1 MGNQINL
8 DVDGVLEATGMLRSL
23 HDALKNGGMN
33 NLYTGLDGFSLVSG
47 LDGVGRTH
55 SRVSS
60 GSAPEANRVLGEWLQ
75 TVADV
80 LRVSAENTSR
90 ADGSVAGLLG
100 SIGVVERSGG
110 AGAVAGLMGQ
120 VLSQYEN
127 ANSFANPR
135 PAAGAQ
141 GSLPVLHQQ
150 LMATQVAQATAAA
163 AFWAQNAALV
173 QSVVAQLP
181 AVAGMLADSAETE
194 FVARAINKLGEV
206 ARVGQEY
213 VARSVL
219 MQGHAAGLAQVAGA
233 EQLMAHGALAV
244 WAGLPGPSRALFEQS
259 YLGVFPPRLTA
270 SLQAVVPVFDRLL
283 PDLGSIPGEGFA
295 VADMPS
301 PQAPGFGEAPLP
313 RTLRDAFAAA
323 GLGALGQAVTPS
335 QVVGEYGLP
344 TPEVLE
350 QVAAKTPAGVA
361 GTQAASVGLGQLAPT
376 GAGVG
381 AGLAPTTGAGA
392 GAGVGGGG
400 VLGQPG
406 AAGLGMPGGPG
417 GAGAGGVPPTVTA
430 GAGGTGAGVGS
441 AGGVAGP
448 VGAGAG
454 AGAGG
459 GRGSGAQGARGRVP
473 RDVHAG
479 GAGAAGAAVGGALGA
494 GAGIAGAGMGAG
506 RGVAGFGAGGPGA
519 GQVPGAAAAAGS
531 ATGAGGGRAGGVMA
545 TGPMGAGGRGGQ
557 GKSKAKVK
565 AVTSA
570 VERDGNLEALL
581 GQSPLVLPT
590 VIGHN
595 VRE

>member
-1 MGNQINL
+1 MNQRINL
-8 DVDGVLEATGMLRSL
+8 DVESVLNAARTLEGLSNSLSKDITG
-23 HDALKNGGMN
+23 AFYGG
-33 NLYTGLDGFSLVSG
+33 LPGFSTVSG

-100 SIGVVERSGG
+100 SIGVVERAGG

-120 VLSQYEN
+120 TLSQYEN

-181 AVAGMLADSAETE
+181 AVAGMLADSAETA
-194 FVARAINKLGEV
+194 FVAGAINKLGEV
-206 ARVGQEY
+206 FRVGQEY

-233 EQLMAHGALAV
+233 EQVLAHGALAV

-270 SLQAVVPVFDRLL
+270 SLQPVVPVFDRLL
-283 PDLGSIPGEGFA
+283 PDLGSIPGDGFA

-301 PQAPGFGEAPLP
+301 PQAPGFGESPLP
-313 RTLRDAFAAA
+313 RTLRDAFTAA

-376 GAGVG
+376 GAGAG
-381 AGLAPTTGAGA
+381 AGLAPTTS
-392 GAGVGGGG
+392 AGVGGVGA
-400 VLGQPG
+400 LGQPG
-406 AAGLGMPGGPG
+406 AAGLGMPGGAG
-417 GAGAGGVPPTVTA
+417 GAGVGGVPPTVTA
-430 GAGGTGAGVGS
+430 GAGGAGVGS

-454 AGAGG
+454 AGAGAGG
-459 GRGSGAQGARGRVP
+459 GRGAGAGRGRMS
-473 RDVHAG
+473 RDAHAG
-479 GAGAAGAAVGGALGA
+479 AAGAAGAAVGGALGA

-506 RGVAGFGAGGPGA
+506 RGVAGFGAGVPGA
-519 GQVPGAAAAAGS
+519 GQVPGTAAAAGS

-557 GKSKAKVK
+557 GKSRAKVK

>member
-1 MGNQINL
+1 M
-8 DVDGVLEATGMLRSL
+8 
-23 HDALKNGGMN
+23 
-33 NLYTGLDGFSLVSG
+33 
-47 LDGVGRTH
+47 
-55 SRVSS
+55 
-60 GSAPEANRVLGEWLQ
+60 
-75 TVADV
+75 

-100 SIGVVERSGG
+100 SIGVVERTGG

-120 VLSQYEN
+120 TLSQYEN

-163 AFWAQNAALV
+163 AFWAKNAALV

-181 AVAGMLADSAETE
+181 AVAGLLADSAETE

-206 ARVGQEY
+206 SRVGQEY

-233 EQLMAHGALAV
+233 EQLMAHGAMAV

-270 SLQAVVPVFDRLL
+270 SLQPVVPVFDRLL
-283 PDLGSIPGEGFA
+283 PDLGSIPGDGFA
-295 VADMPS
+295 VGDMPS
-301 PQAPGFGEAPLP
+301 PQVPGFEDAPLP
-313 RTLRDAFAAA
+313 RTLRDAFTAA

-361 GTQAASVGLGQLAPT
+361 GTQAASVGLGPLAP
-376 GAGVG
+376 AGVGAG
-381 AGLAPTTGAGA
+381 AGLAPTAGA
-392 GAGVGGGG
+392 GGVGT
-400 VLGQPG
+400 LSQPG
-406 AAGLGMPGGPG
+406 AAGLAGPGGPG
-417 GAGAGGVPPTVTA
+417 RPGVGGVSPTVAAGAGAGGA
-430 GAGGTGAGVGS
+430 SAGGAGGVT
-441 AGGVAGP
+441 GP

-454 AGAGG
+454 AG
-459 GRGSGAQGARGRVP
+459 RGSGAQGARSRVP
-473 RDVHAG
+473 RDAH
-479 GAGAAGAAVGGALGA
+479 AGAAAGAVGGALGA
-494 GAGIAGAGMGAG
+494 GAGLAGAAAGMGAG
-506 RGVAGFGAGGPGA
+506 RGVSGFGAGA
-519 GQVPGAAAAAGS
+519 PGAAGQAPGAVAAGGS
-531 ATGAGGGRAGGVMA
+531 AAGATGGRGGGVMA
-545 TGPMGAGGRGGQ
+545 AGPMGAAGGRGQGQ
-557 GKSKAKVK
+557 GKAQAKVK

-590 VIGHN
+590 VIGNN
-595 VRE
+595 VRG

>member
-1 MGNQINL
+1 MNQRINL
-8 DVDGVLEATGMLRSL
+8 DVESVLNATRTLEGLSNSL
-23 HDALKNGGMN
+23 SKDITGAFYGG
-33 NLYTGLDGFSLVSG
+33 LPGFSTVSG

-100 SIGVVERSGG
+100 SIGVVERTGG

-120 VLSQYEN
+120 TLSQYEN

-150 LMATQVAQATAAA
+150 LMATQVAQATAAVV
-163 AFWAQNAALV
+163 FWAKNAALV

-181 AVAGMLADSAETE
+181 AVAGLLADSSETE

-206 ARVGQEY
+206 SRVGQEY

-233 EQLMAHGALAV
+233 EQLMAHGAVAV

-270 SLQAVVPVFDRLL
+270 SLQSVVPVFDRLL
-283 PDLGSIPGEGFA
+283 PDLGSIPGDGFA
-295 VADMPS
+295 VGDMPS
-301 PQAPGFGEAPLP
+301 PQVPGFGDSPLP
-313 RTLRDAFAAA
+313 RTLRDAFTAA

-361 GTQAASVGLGQLAPT
+361 GTEAASVGLGQLAP
-376 GAGVG
+376 
-381 AGLAPTTGAGA
+381 AGA
-392 GAGVGGGG
+392 GAGVVPTTGAGG
-400 VLGQPG
+400 VGTLSQPG
-406 AAGLGMPGGPG
+406 AAGLAGPGGPG
-417 GAGAGGVPPTVTA
+417 GSGVGGVSPTVAA
-430 GAGGTGAGVGS
+430 GTGGTGGASAGG

-448 VGAGAG
+448 VGAG

-459 GRGSGAQGARGRVP
+459 GRGSGAQGARGRMP
-473 RDVHAG
+473 RDAHAG
-479 GAGAAGAAVGGALGA
+479 AAAGAAGAAVGGALGA
-494 GAGIAGAGMGAG
+494 GAGLAGAGAGAGMGAG
-506 RGVAGFGAGGPGA
+506 RGVAGFGAGM
-519 GQVPGAAAAAGS
+519 PGAAGQIPGATAAAG
-531 ATGAGGGRAGGVMA
+531 TGAGATGGRGGVMA
-545 TGPMGAGGRGGQ
+545 AGPMGAAGGRGQGQ
-557 GKSKAKVK
+557 GKAQAKVK

-590 VIGHN
+590 VIGNN
-595 VRE
+595 VRG

>member
-8 DVDGVLEATGMLRSL
+8 DVDGVLEAAGMLRSL
-23 HDALKNGGMN
+23 HDTLKNSGMN

-60 GSAPEANRVLGEWLQ
+60 ASAPEANRVLGEWLQ

-181 AVAGMLADSAETE
+181 AVAGLLADSSETE

-206 ARVGQEY
+206 SRVGQEY

-233 EQLMAHGALAV
+233 EQLMAHGAMAV

-270 SLQAVVPVFDRLL
+270 SLQPVVPVFDRLL
-283 PDLGSIPGEGFA
+283 PDLGSIPGDGFA

-301 PQAPGFGEAPLP
+301 PQAPGFGESPLP
-313 RTLRDAFAAA
+313 RTLRDAFTAA

-376 GAGVG
+376 GAGAG
-381 AGLAPTTGAGA
+381 AGLAPTTS
-392 GAGVGGGG
+392 AGVGGVGA
-400 VLGQPG
+400 LGQPG
-406 AAGLGMPGGPG
+406 AAGLGMPGGAG
-417 GAGAGGVPPTVTA
+417 GAGVGGVPPTVA
-430 GAGGTGAGVGS
+430 AS

-454 AGAGG
+454 AGAGAGG
-459 GRGSGAQGARGRVP
+459 GRGAGAGRGRMS
-473 RDVHAG
+473 RDAHAG
-479 GAGAAGAAVGGALGA
+479 AAGAAGAAVGGALGA
-494 GAGIAGAGMGAG
+494 GAGIAGAGAGMGAG

-545 TGPMGAGGRGGQ
+545 AGPMGAGGGRGGQ
-557 GKSKAKVK
+557 GKSRAKVK

>member
-8 DVDGVLEATGMLRSL
+8 DVDGVLEAAGMLRSL
-23 HDALKNGGMN
+23 HDTLKNSGMN

-100 SIGVVERSGG
+100 SIGVVERTGG
-110 AGAVAGLMGQ
+110 AGAVAGLMGRT
-120 VLSQYEN
+120 LSQYEN

-163 AFWAQNAALV
+163 AFWAKNAALV

-181 AVAGMLADSAETE
+181 AVAGLLADSSETE

-206 ARVGQEY
+206 SRVGQEY

-233 EQLMAHGALAV
+233 EQLMAHGAVAV

-270 SLQAVVPVFDRLL
+270 SLQPVVPVFDRLL
-283 PDLGSIPGEGFA
+283 PDLGSIPGDGFA
-295 VADMPS
+295 VGDMPS
-301 PQAPGFGEAPLP
+301 PQAPGFEDAPLP
-313 RTLRDAFAAA
+313 RTLRDAFTAA

-361 GTQAASVGLGQLAPT
+361 GTEAASVGLGQLAP
-376 GAGVG
+376 AGSG
-381 AGLAPTTGAGA
+381 AGLAPTAGA
-392 GAGVGGGG
+392 GGAGT
-400 VLGQPG
+400 LGQPG
-406 AAGLGMPGGPG
+406 AAGLSTPGGPG
-417 GAGAGGVPPTVTA
+417 GSAAGTGGVSPTLAAGTGSAGGGAGGA
-430 GAGGTGAGVGS
+430 GGAAGLVGTGAG
-441 AGGVAGP
+441 AGR
-448 VGAGAG
+448 
-454 AGAGG
+454 

-473 RDVHAG
+473 REAHAG
-479 GAGAAGAAVGGALGA
+479 VAAGAAGAAVGGALGA
-494 GAGIAGAGMGAG
+494 GAGLAGAGAGAGMGAG
-506 RGVAGFGAGGPGA
+506 RGVAGFGAGMPGAA
-519 GQVPGAAAAAGS
+519 GQVPGAAAAGAG
-531 ATGAGGGRAGGVMA
+531 TGAA
-545 TGPMGAGGRGGQ
+545 AGGRGGVMAAGPMGAAGGRGQGQ
-557 GKSKAKVK
+557 GKAQAKVK

-590 VIGHN
+590 VIGNN
-595 VRE
+595 VRG

>member
-1 MGNQINL
+1 M
-8 DVDGVLEATGMLRSL
+8 
-23 HDALKNGGMN
+23 
-33 NLYTGLDGFSLVSG
+33 
-47 LDGVGRTH
+47 
-55 SRVSS
+55 
-60 GSAPEANRVLGEWLQ
+60 
-75 TVADV
+75 

-110 AGAVAGLMGQ
+110 AGAVAGLMGRT
-120 VLSQYEN
+120 LSQYEN

-141 GSLPVLHQQ
+141 ASLPVLHQQ

-163 AFWAQNAALV
+163 AFWAKNAALV

-181 AVAGMLADSAETE
+181 AVAGMLADSSETE

-206 ARVGQEY
+206 SRVGQEY

-233 EQLMAHGALAV
+233 EQLMAHGALSV

-270 SLQAVVPVFDRLL
+270 SLQPVVPVFDRLL
-283 PDLGSIPGEGFA
+283 PDLGSIPGDGFA
-295 VADMPS
+295 VGDMPS
-301 PQAPGFGEAPLP
+301 PQAPGFGDSPLP
-313 RTLRDAFAAA
+313 RTLRDAFTAA

-361 GTQAASVGLGQLAPT
+361 GTQAASVGLGQLAP
-376 GAGVG
+376 
-381 AGLAPTTGAGA
+381 AGA
-392 GAGVGGGG
+392 GAGVVPTTGAGG
-400 VLGQPG
+400 VGALGQPG
-406 AAGLGMPGGPG
+406 AAGLGTPGGLG
-417 GAGAGGVPPTVTA
+417 GLSAGGVSPTVAAGAGS
-430 GAGGTGAGVGS
+430 AGGGASAGG

-454 AGAGG
+454 AG
-459 GRGSGAQGARGRVP
+459 RGSGAQGARSRVP
-473 RDVHAG
+473 RDAHAG
-479 GAGAAGAAVGGALGA
+479 AAAGAAVGGALGA
-494 GAGIAGAGMGAG
+494 GAGLAGAGAGMGAG
-506 RGVAGFGAGGPGA
+506 RGVSGFGAGAPGA
-519 GQVPGAAAAAGS
+519 AGQLPGAAAAGAGPGAG
-531 ATGAGGGRAGGVMA
+531 ATGGRGGVMA
-545 TGPMGAGGRGGQ
+545 AGPMGAAGGRGQGQ
-557 GKSKAKVK
+557 GKLQAKVK

-590 VIGHN
+590 VIGNN
-595 VRE
+595 VRG

>member
-1 MGNQINL
+1 MNAVNSLSKLAAQL
-8 DVDGVLEATGMLRSL
+8 DGSGIRGHFM
-23 HDALKNGGMN
+23 
-33 NLYTGLDGFSLVSG
+33 GLDGFSLVSG

-60 GSAPEANRVLGEWLQ
+60 ASAPEANRVLGEWLQ

-120 VLSQYEN
+120 TLSQYEN

-163 AFWAQNAALV
+163 AFWGQNAALV

-181 AVAGMLADSAETE
+181 AVAGMLADSSETE

-206 ARVGQEY
+206 SRVGQEY

-233 EQLMAHGALAV
+233 EQLMAHGAMAV

-270 SLQAVVPVFDRLL
+270 SLQPVVPVFDRLL
-283 PDLGSIPGEGFA
+283 PDLGSIPGDGFA
-295 VADMPS
+295 VGDMPS
-301 PQAPGFGEAPLP
+301 PQVPGFGESPLP
-313 RTLRDAFAAA
+313 RTLRDAFTAA

-361 GTQAASVGLGQLAPT
+361 GTEAASVGLGQLAPA
-376 GAGVG
+376 GAG
-381 AGLAPTTGAGA
+381 AGLAPTAGA
-392 GAGVGGGG
+392 GGVGT
-400 VLGQPG
+400 LSQPG
-406 AAGLGMPGGPG
+406 AAGLAGPGGPG
-417 GAGAGGVPPTVTA
+417 GSGVGGVSPTVAAGTGSAGGGAGG
-430 GAGGTGAGVGS
+430 

-454 AGAGG
+454 AGG
-459 GRGSGAQGARGRVP
+459 GRGSGAHGARGRMP
-473 RDVHAG
+473 RDAHAG
-479 GAGAAGAAVGGALGA
+479 AAAGAAGAAVGGALGA
-494 GAGIAGAGMGAG
+494 GAGLAGAGAGAGMGAG
-506 RGVAGFGAGGPGA
+506 RGVAGFGAGM
-519 GQVPGAAAAAGS
+519 PGAAGQIPGATAAAG
-531 ATGAGGGRAGGVMA
+531 TGAGATGGRGGVMA
-545 TGPMGAGGRGGQ
+545 AGPMGAAGGRGQGQ
-557 GKSKAKVK
+557 GKAQAKVK

-590 VIGHN
+590 VIGNN
-595 VRE
+595 VRG

>member
-1 MGNQINL
+1 M
-8 DVDGVLEATGMLRSL
+8 
-23 HDALKNGGMN
+23 
-33 NLYTGLDGFSLVSG
+33 
-47 LDGVGRTH
+47 
-55 SRVSS
+55 
-60 GSAPEANRVLGEWLQ
+60 
-75 TVADV
+75 ADV

-120 VLSQYEN
+120 TLSQYEN

-163 AFWAQNAALV
+163 AFWGQNAALV

-181 AVAGMLADSAETE
+181 AVAGMLADSAETA
-194 FVARAINKLGEV
+194 FVAGAINKLGEV
-206 ARVGQEY
+206 SRVGQEY

-219 MQGHAAGLAQVAGA
+219 MQGHATGLAQVAGA
-233 EQLMAHGALAV
+233 EQLMAHGAMAV

-270 SLQAVVPVFDRLL
+270 SLQAAVPVFDRLL
-283 PDLGSIPGEGFA
+283 PDLGSIPGDGVA

-301 PQAPGFGEAPLP
+301 PQVPGFGESPLP
-313 RTLRDAFAAA
+313 RTLRDAFTAA
-323 GLGALGQAVTPS
+323 GLGVLGQAVTPS

-350 QVAAKTPAGVA
+350 QVAAKTPAGAA
-361 GTQAASVGLGQLAPT
+361 GTEAASVGLGQLAPT

-381 AGLAPTTGAGA
+381 AGLAPTTGAG
-392 GAGVGGGG
+392 GGVGT
-400 VLGQPG
+400 LGQPG

-417 GAGAGGVPPTVTA
+417 GAGVGGVAPTVAA
-430 GAGGTGAGVGS
+430 GAGGAGAGGS

-459 GRGSGAQGARGRVP
+459 GRGAGAQGARGRGRVP
-473 RDVHAG
+473 RDAH
-479 GAGAAGAAVGGALGA
+479 AGAAVGGALGA
-494 GAGIAGAGMGAG
+494 GAGIAGAGAGIGAG
-506 RGVAGFGAGGPGA
+506 RGVAGFGAGVPGGA

-545 TGPMGAGGRGGQ
+545 AGPMGAGGGRGGQ
-557 GKSKAKVK
+557 GKSRAKVK

>member
-1 MGNQINL
+1 M
-8 DVDGVLEATGMLRSL
+8 
-23 HDALKNGGMN
+23 
-33 NLYTGLDGFSLVSG
+33 
-47 LDGVGRTH
+47 
-55 SRVSS
+55 
-60 GSAPEANRVLGEWLQ
+60 
-75 TVADV
+75 

-100 SIGVVERSGG
+100 SIGVVERTGG

-120 VLSQYEN
+120 TLSQYEN

-163 AFWAQNAALV
+163 VFWAKNAALV

-181 AVAGMLADSAETE
+181 AVAGLLADSSETE

-206 ARVGQEY
+206 SRVGQEY

-233 EQLMAHGALAV
+233 EQLMAHGALSV

-270 SLQAVVPVFDRLL
+270 SLQPVVPVFDRLL
-283 PDLGSIPGEGFA
+283 PDLGSIPGDGFA
-295 VADMPS
+295 VGDMPS
-301 PQAPGFGEAPLP
+301 PQAPGFGESPLP
-313 RTLRDAFAAA
+313 RTLRDAFTAA

-361 GTQAASVGLGQLAPT
+361 GTQAASVGLGQLTPA
-376 GAGVG
+376 GAGVGSG
-381 AGLAPTTGAGA
+381 AGLAPTAGA
-392 GAGVGGGG
+392 GGVGTIS
-400 VLGQPG
+400 QPG
-406 AAGLGMPGGPG
+406 AAGLAGPGGPG
-417 GAGAGGVPPTVTA
+417 GSGVGGVSPTVAA
-430 GAGGTGAGVGS
+430 GTGGTGGASAGG

-454 AGAGG
+454 AGG
-459 GRGSGAQGARGRVP
+459 GRGSGAHGARGRMP
-473 RDVHAG
+473 RDAHAG
-479 GAGAAGAAVGGALGA
+479 AAAGAAVGGALGA
-494 GAGIAGAGMGAG
+494 GAGLAGAGAGAGMGAG
-506 RGVAGFGAGGPGA
+506 RGVAGFGAGM
-519 GQVPGAAAAAGS
+519 PGAAGQIPGATAAAG
-531 ATGAGGGRAGGVMA
+531 TGAGATGGRGGVMA
-545 TGPMGAGGRGGQ
+545 AGPMGAAGGRGQGQ
-557 GKSKAKVK
+557 GKAQAKVK

-590 VIGHN
+590 VIGNN
-595 VRE
+595 VRG